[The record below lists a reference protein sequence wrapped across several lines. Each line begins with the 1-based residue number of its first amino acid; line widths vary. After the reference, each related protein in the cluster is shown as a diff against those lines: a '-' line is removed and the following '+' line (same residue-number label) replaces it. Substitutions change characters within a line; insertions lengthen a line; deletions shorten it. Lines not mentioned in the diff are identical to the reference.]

1 MPVQPRLPGHALMLI
16 FYLHGFASSAQSSK
30 AAFFRTRLADLGVAL
45 RTPDFNEPD
54 FSTLTITRMI
64 EQVGAEIQRLPNEDV
79 TLIGSSLGGF
89 VAVQV
94 AVRYPERVNRLVL
107 LAPAL
112 DFSGNRVR
120 DLGDRGVEEWQ
131 RTNRLDVF
139 HHAFGRVMP
148 VHYELFADAQRYD
161 SMNARLTIPILIF
174 QGRRDTAVD
183 PDTVQAWSEARPNAD
198 LRLLDDDHQLHGSL
212 EYIWTEMAQ
221 FLKVTPER
229 PFHPPDAA
237 PQA

>member
-30 AAFFRTRLADLGVAL
+30 AAFVRTRLADLGVAL

-64 EQVGAEIQRLPNEDV
+64 AQVGAEIRRLPNEDV

-131 RTNRLDVF
+131 QTNRLDVF

-161 SMNARLTIPILIF
+161 SMNARLTMPILIF

-212 EYIWTEMAQ
+212 EYIWSEMAR
-221 FLKVTPER
+221 FLKVTPVR

>member
-1 MPVQPRLPGHALMLI
+1 MLI

-30 AAFFRTRLADLGVAL
+30 AAFFRDRLADLGVAL

-64 EQVGAEIQRLPNEDV
+64 DQVGGELRRFPNEAV

-94 AVRYPERVNRLVL
+94 AVWYPGRVGRLVL

-112 DFSGNRVR
+112 DFSANRVR
-120 DLGDRGVEEWQ
+120 DLGDRGLEEWQ
-131 RTNRLDVF
+131 RTNRLEVY

-161 SMNARLTIPILIF
+161 SLNARLSIPMLVF
-174 QGRRDTAVD
+174 QGGRDTAVD
-183 PDTVQAWSEARPNAD
+183 PETVQAWSEARPNVD

-212 EYIWTEMAQ
+212 EYIWTEVAR
-221 FLKVTPER
+221 FLEVTPER

-237 PQA
+237 HQA